1 VDLDRVKKI
10 DVVRGRLIVEYTDG
24 AIAIDESI
32 RDFHGAALKGC
43 DECADFLGRA
53 ADLSVGS
60 VGSLDGWTSVLVRT
74 ERGRVALDK
83 ARPMLDL
90 REIDDVAALVRLDEL
105 NKKVADSALRRPFDP
120 DASMFID
127 FTEHVQSYA
136 CTDRQP
142 VTLRR

>member
-1 VDLDRVKKI
+1 
-10 DVVRGRLIVEYTDG
+10 
-24 AIAIDESI
+24 
-32 RDFHGAALKGC
+32 
-43 DECADFLGRA
+43 
-53 ADLSVGS
+53 
-60 VGSLDGWTSVLVRT
+60 
-74 ERGRVALDK
+74 
-83 ARPMLDL
+83 MLDL

-105 NKKVADSALRRPFDP
+105 NKKVADSALRRPYDP